1 MNVTQL
7 FINDTNSHSIAF
19 QNEFFGLIQLKLL
32 SQILSTLSGE
42 KFSQTLQKL
51 KQDLFKNVCM
61 QPTLWVIS
69 VPSTSFYP
77 ISPTFF
83 LSKLQIPEGNALAFL
98 HCARGFLDSFF
109 TDSSKDYSSFTS
121 SILHIVTWA
130 SSFQIRVTISHNDTC
145 RVWNWGAVKRLQS
158 KLKRYNKLFCADY
171 SQVIHRCVC

>member
-1 MNVTQL
+1 MTSSSRPSNKALMNQNTVILLWSRETL
-7 FINDTNSHSIAF
+7 YFIANKENIS
-19 QNEFFGLIQLKLL
+19 LL
-32 SQILSTLSGE
+32 RL
-42 KFSQTLQKL
+42 
-51 KQDLFKNVCM
+51 
-61 QPTLWVIS
+61 QPTLWAIS